1 MSLVCGSRME
11 HGKARLDTVPWDGRE
26 SLSGVRPRGGEYR
39 RETRWRTGL

>member
-11 HGKARLDTVPWDGRE
+11 HGKARLDTVCCGRE
-26 SLSGVRPRGGEYR
+26 GVAKRGRPRGGEYR